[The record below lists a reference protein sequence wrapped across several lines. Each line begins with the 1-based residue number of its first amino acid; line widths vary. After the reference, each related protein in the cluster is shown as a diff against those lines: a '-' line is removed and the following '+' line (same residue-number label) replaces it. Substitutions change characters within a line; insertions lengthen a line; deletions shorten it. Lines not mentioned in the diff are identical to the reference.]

1 MNVIK
6 FPPLLRSGSRKAFVA
21 ARPRNSHEFR
31 YRCAALCFALFLAI
45 STAFARDPLTFGSI
59 ETTVPE
65 GPLRGWWARI
75 RLDDPRVRVDSTAPL
90 AETIAEY
97 PAAETKLE
105 TVPDWAEAHGATLA
119 INASF
124 FDLLSDPKKASPSYT
139 PGYYTGGPSDILG
152 VSLGSRGLVSPP
164 RIVEAHGD
172 PALLIYADG
181 RARITYVEP
190 DELAGVVCAVAGIGA
205 TDDRKIS
212 GSLLVEAGKNTGAT
226 ARVAP
231 KVRHPRTAAGV
242 TADGR
247 TLILLTIDGRQPGH
261 SVGATLLEM
270 ADMLIELGAH
280 DAVALDG
287 GGSTSFYLKRSDG
300 SVVANKPSGG
310 QWRPV
315 ANHLGIWIAP
325 APTTATPAAAEP
337 AHKR

>member
-1 MNVIK
+1 MPSPFSSRSMNAIN
-6 FPPLLRSGSRKAFVA
+6 LALSRLVVA
-21 ARPRNSHEFR
+21 ALLFVGSS
-31 YRCAALCFALFLAI
+31 AA
-45 STAFARDPLTFGSI
+45 ARDPLTFGSI

-90 AETIAEY
+90 AEKIAEY
-97 PAAETKLE
+97 PAAETKLQ

-124 FDLLSDPKKASPSYT
+124 FDLLSDAKKASPSYT
-139 PGYYTGGPSDILG
+139 PGYYAGGPSDILG

-164 RIVEAHGD
+164 RIVEKHGD

-205 TDDRKIS
+205 TDDRRIS
-212 GSLLVEAGKNTGAT
+212 GSLLVEGGKNTGAT

-261 SVGATLLEM
+261 SVGATLLEL
-270 ADMLIELGAH
+270 AEMLIELGAH

-287 GGSTSFYLKRSDG
+287 GGSTSFYLKRPDG
-300 SVVANKPSGG
+300 SIVANKPSGG
-310 QWRPV
+310 KWRAV

-325 APTTATPAAAEP
+325 ALPAAAESP
-337 AHKR
+337 RKP